1 MYLRPLTSNRLASSM
16 TNASSRWPMY
26 CMMVFVLMPECST
39 LANVAL
45 ILGGL
50 VRAPM
55 EEASTSTRSSSSCD
69 LRSPL
74 RETMSLR

>member
-1 MYLRPLTSNRLASSM
+1 
-16 TNASSRWPMY
+16 
-26 CMMVFVLMPECST
+26 MVFVQMPDYST

-74 RETMSLR
+74 RMRSSPLITPYRRAAPRRAYERSS

>member
-1 MYLRPLTSNRLASSM
+1 
-16 TNASSRWPMY
+16 MY